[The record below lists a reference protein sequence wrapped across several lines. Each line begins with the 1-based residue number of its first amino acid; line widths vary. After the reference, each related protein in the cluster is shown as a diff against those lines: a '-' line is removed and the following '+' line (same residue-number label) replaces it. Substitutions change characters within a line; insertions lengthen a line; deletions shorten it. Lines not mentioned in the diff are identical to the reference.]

1 MTPDAP
7 AAVERIAGP
16 PPRRATRL
24 RASLAR
30 RLASLGYDTLLFAA
44 IAIVVGFLTVPLAR
58 PGAGAAVAPHVPD
71 LRARSVSFALIFA
84 VGALYFGWSWSGDR
98 RTLAMKT
105 WKLGLER
112 RDGSRV
118 DGRTALLRY
127 VAAWIGPALA
137 LAAYVALRPFDL
149 GAHAAGLLALNFAWA
164 LVDPERQ
171 FLHDRIAGTRLV
183 LA

>member
-1 MTPDAP
+1 VKP
-7 AAVERIAGP
+7 
-16 PPRRATRL
+16 

-44 IAIVVGFLTVPLAR
+44 IAVVVGFVTLPFAPRAT
-58 PGAGAAVAPHVPD
+58 GSAAAPQIPD
-71 LRARSVSFALIFA
+71 LVARRASFALIFA
-84 VGALYFGWSWSGDR
+84 AGALYFGWSWSGGR

-105 WKLGLER
+105 WKIGLER

-149 GAHAAGLLALNFAWA
+149 GAHAAALLALNFAWA
-164 LVDPERQ
+164 IVDPERQ
-171 FLHDRIAGTRLV
+171 FLHDRMAGTRLV
-183 LA
+183 VG